1 MKQKKI
7 NQKRRKLCSDILGL
21 PVRSAFMNQNIPN
34 GIALAWV
41 GDKDAYLVNLKKKT
55 AAQYIRSGKFLMKRA
70 ILPVKIWVTQPE
82 TDLCDNDP
90 KIGRSEALYDLDY
103 LGDELEERITKSFQK
118 DHYFD

>member
-34 GIALAWV
+34 GIALAWT
-41 GDKDAYLVNLKKKT
+41 GEKDAYLVNLSKKT
-55 AAQYIRSGKFLMKRA
+55 AKIYVKSGRFLMKRA
-70 ILPVKIWVTQPE
+70 ILPVKIWVEKIDPPE
-82 TDLCDNDP
+82 
-90 KIGRSEALYDLDY
+90 SLYDLEY